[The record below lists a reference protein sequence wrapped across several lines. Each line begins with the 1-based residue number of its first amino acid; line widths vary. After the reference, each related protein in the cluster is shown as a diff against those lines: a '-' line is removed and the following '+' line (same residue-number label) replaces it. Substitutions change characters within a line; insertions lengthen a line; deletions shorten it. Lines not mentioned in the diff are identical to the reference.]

1 MTSISDLSLGAVRDA
16 IEATEATPL
25 LIDARDRGLTGIS
38 GLKSV
43 GLLQRLARV
52 AEGHDS
58 CYVEIGVFQGLTLVS
73 TALAAP
79 TLPCF
84 GIDNFR
90 ILDPEGTNKSI
101 VDQRL
106 RDFATT
112 NAHLINMD
120 FEVALASL
128 LEQTNGQKM
137 SVYFV
142 DGPHD
147 YRSQLVCLLAAKP
160 LLSPGAVIVID
171 DANYPAVRQA
181 TYDFLTSHPD
191 FALIFEAYTD
201 AHPANLDAAT
211 LAAAENGWLNG
222 VNVIVHDPAHR
233 VDRTLPPV
241 SDDRTLYFNDWL
253 VHRLALAELAPEAL
267 ALAHAVVDGAD
278 AKAETAALKAAYAP
292 FAPVAE
298 ARLRDRNTYSQG
310 LTPGR
315 LADIKPVG

>member
-1 MTSISDLSLGAVRDA
+1 MTSISDLSLDAVRDA
-16 IEATEATPL
+16 IAATEATPL

-38 GLKSV
+38 GLKTV
-43 GLLQRLARV
+43 GLLQRLARA
-52 AEGHDS
+52 AEGHEG

-73 TALAAP
+73 SALAAP
-79 TLPCF
+79 ALPCF

-106 RDFATT
+106 SDFETT

-160 LLSPGAVIVID
+160 LLAPGAAIVID
-171 DANYPAVRQA
+171 DANYTAVRQA

-191 FALIFEAYTD
+191 FALMFEAYTE

-211 LAAAENGWLNG
+211 LAAAEGGWLNG

-233 VDRTLPPV
+233 VDRTLPPT

-267 ALAHAVVDGAD
+267 ALAHAVIDGAD
-278 AKAETAALKAAYAP
+278 AAAETAALKAAYAP
-292 FAPVAE
+292 FAETAQG
-298 ARLRDRNTYSQG
+298 RSRDRNTYSAG

-315 LADIKPVG
+315 LADIKAAD

>member
-1 MTSISDLSLGAVRDA
+1 MTSISNLSLDAVRDA

-25 LIDARDRGLTGIS
+25 LIDARYRGLTGIS
-38 GLKSV
+38 GLKTV
-43 GLLQRLARV
+43 GLLQRLARA

-58 CYVEIGVFQGLTLVS
+58 CYLEIGVFQGLTLVS
-73 TALAAP
+73 SALAAP
-79 TLPCF
+79 KLPCF

-90 ILDPEGTNKSI
+90 ILDPKGTNKSI

-106 RDFATT
+106 QDFATI

-120 FEVALASL
+120 FEVALGSL
-128 LEQTNGQKM
+128 LEQTNGQKVA
-137 SVYFV
+137 VYFV

-160 LLSPGAVIVID
+160 LLATGAVIVID

-191 FALIFEAYTD
+191 FALMFEAYSD

-233 VDRTLPPV
+233 VDRTLPPI
-241 SDDRTLYFNDWL
+241 SEDRTLYFNDWL

-267 ALAHAVVDGAD
+267 ALAHAVVDGTD
-278 AKAETAALKAAYAP
+278 AEAETAALKAAYAP
-292 FAPVAE
+292 FASTAE
-298 ARLRDRNTYSQG
+298 ARLRDRNTYSAG

-315 LADIKPVG
+315 LADITVAD

>member
-1 MTSISDLSLGAVRDA
+1 MTLNSDLSLDAVRDA

-38 GLKSV
+38 GLKTV
-43 GLLQRLARV
+43 GLLQRLARA

-58 CYVEIGVFQGLTLVS
+58 CYLEIGVFQGLTLVS
-73 TALAAP
+73 SALAAP

-106 RDFATT
+106 NDFATT

-120 FEVALASL
+120 FEDALAGL
-128 LEQTNGQKM
+128 LAQTDDQKV

-160 LLSPGAVIVID
+160 LLAPGAVIVID

-191 FALIFEAYTD
+191 FALMFEAYTD

-222 VNVIVHDPAHR
+222 VNVIVHDPAHW

-241 SDDRTLYFNDWL
+241 SEDRTLYFNDWL
-253 VHRLALAELAPEAL
+253 VHRLALAELAPQAL

-278 AKAETAALKAAYAP
+278 AKAESTALKAAYTSLAP
-292 FAPVAE
+292 TAE
-298 ARLRDRNTYSQG
+298 ARSRDRNTYSAG
-310 LTPGR
+310 LTSGH
-315 LADIKPVG
+315 LANIKAAG